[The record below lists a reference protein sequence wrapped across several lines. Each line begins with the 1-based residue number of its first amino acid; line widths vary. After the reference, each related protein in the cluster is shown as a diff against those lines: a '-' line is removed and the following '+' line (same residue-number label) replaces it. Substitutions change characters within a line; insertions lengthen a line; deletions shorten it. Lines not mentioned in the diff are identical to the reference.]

1 MANPL
6 DTFIRNSVASPP
18 TVTDPVAASFAAL
31 RVNPLSRAAQQT
43 STTELTAAAARLA
56 AVTVS
61 TAAPAVVSAA
71 LQPTVTLPEVR
82 TVAGPQGPRGDPGPP
97 GAVGPQGPPG
107 LDGQPGIDGVSPLP
121 LDRLQLN
128 DQGDLLAIFD
138 DQSTVNLGSVLGPAP
153 TITIGTVTTAAQ
165 PSVTITGTPP
175 DYVLNFELEAGPVGP
190 GGGDVS
196 TLSLY
201 ADPEWITSLSASKVG
216 LGNVTNESK
225 ATMFTNPTFTGT
237 VSGVTAAHVGLGNV
251 TNESKATMFTNP
263 TFVNPALGTPA
274 SGNLTNCTF
283 PTLNQNTTGSA
294 ATFTSITQNSQ
305 FNSIGVGTAASTTAG
320 EIRATNEITAFYSS
334 DIRLKENVQTIEG
347 ALEKLRRVRGVM
359 FDWKDAV
366 VEQRGGED
374 GYFVRKHDTGVLA
387 QEIEQILPEVVAE
400 RSDGYKAVR
409 YEKLAGIM
417 IQAINELADQVA
429 EIKQRL

>member
-1 MANPL
+1 
-6 DTFIRNSVASPP
+6 
-18 TVTDPVAASFAAL
+18 
-31 RVNPLSRAAQQT
+31 
-43 STTELTAAAARLA
+43 
-56 AVTVS
+56 
-61 TAAPAVVSAA
+61 
-71 LQPTVTLPEVR
+71 
-82 TVAGPQGPRGDPGPP
+82 
-97 GAVGPQGPPG
+97 
-107 LDGQPGIDGVSPLP
+107 
-121 LDRLQLN
+121 LN